1 MFLQSCRP
9 ASVLPDNKVA
19 ITEQYKGSQEGV
31 IFALQSR
38 LTSIRISLEKQA
50 GVLNKSLLKEQS

>member
-1 MFLQSCRP
+1 MFFQSCRP

-19 ITEQYKGSQEGV
+19 ITEQSQEGV
-31 IFALQSR
+31 VFALQSR

-50 GVLNKSLLKEQS
+50 AVLKKIIA

>member
-1 MFLQSCRP
+1 MFFQSCRP

-19 ITEQYKGSQEGV
+19 ITEQSQEV
-31 IFALQSR
+31 VVFALQSR

-50 GVLNKSLLKEQS
+50 GVLKIIIA

>member
-19 ITEQYKGSQEGV
+19 ITYQSQEQL

-38 LTSIRISLEKQA
+38 LTLSKDLRQ
-50 GVLNKSLLKEQS
+50 SLLTHNAVLHI

>member
-1 MFLQSCRP
+1 MFLQSCRL

-19 ITEQYKGSQEGV
+19 ITEQSQEGV

-50 GVLNKSLLKEQS
+50 GVFKKRSLLKEQS

>member
-19 ITEQYKGSQEGV
+19 ITDQSQEEV
-31 IFALQSR
+31 VFALQFR
-38 LTSIRISLEKQA
+38 LTLFKDLFRKTSWSLKIIA
-50 GVLNKSLLKEQS
+50 